1 MYRLNADEFSSRGAL
16 LLGALVVHEGAPKA
30 GFAQERRFLTQS
42 GVGAD
47 HVTRAD
53 ERQVVF
59 GVLPCL
65 STSRW
70 ARYQAV

>member
-1 MYRLNADEFSSRGAL
+1 M
-16 LLGALVVHEGAPKA
+16 LGALVVHEGAPKA
-30 GFAQERRFLTQS
+30 GFAQERRFLTQA
-42 GVGAD
+42 GVGAG

-65 STSRW
+65 STSGW
-70 ARYQAV
+70 ARYQVV